1 VTIIPSTH
9 PIRSCPLPRP
19 RDSSPQKQ
27 SIIRQFHDFTRA
39 NNLELL
45 FVFVWWAFLNSQV
58 NTPFAVLR
66 LEATDA
72 KERDLWMQAI
82 SKVVSELKAA
92 TRGYLWH
99 KNTSMFEKAWSRK
112 FFIVHDDSITS
123 HEDHMKTSTILSAVK
138 LSEGTVTVEFR
149 LDCQLAV
156 MRGGVDLMILRAA
169 EEDERDTWAAAI
181 KQAAKG
187 SGAAAE
193 EASGA
198 AEESGE
204 TRTLLKASLEV
215 RADSQRAKNDKWF
228 VESLEIWAGGWGRAR
243 NYQIQEHASVRRGKL
258 TASIIEVFD

>member
-1 VTIIPSTH
+1 
-9 PIRSCPLPRP
+9 
-19 RDSSPQKQ
+19 
-27 SIIRQFHDFTRA
+27 
-39 NNLELL
+39 
-45 FVFVWWAFLNSQV
+45 
-58 NTPFAVLR
+58 
-66 LEATDA
+66 
-72 KERDLWMQAI
+72 
-82 SKVVSELKAA
+82 
-92 TRGYLWH
+92 
-99 KNTSMFEKAWSRK
+99 
-112 FFIVHDDSITS
+112 
-123 HEDHMKTSTILSAVK
+123 
-138 LSEGTVTVEFR
+138 
-149 LDCQLAV
+149 
-156 MRGGVDLMILRAA
+156 MILRAA